1 LLTKGWLVGYFWFN
15 LFSKKVGWLVIF
27 GSTFFLKRLVG
38 WLFLV
43 QPFSKRLVGWL
54 FLVQPFSKRLLK
66 RLGCGKAFFFLSKNT
81 LNINDVG
88 TEKI

>member
-1 LLTKGWLVGYFWFN
+1 
-15 LFSKKVGWLVIF
+15 
-27 GSTFFLKRLVG
+27 LVG